1 VETGALLKMISLRKH
16 PCLHFNYPYDFNFRL
31 FINFCCSYIRTS
43 EEPTT
48 EVEKSPVAEKQGGE
62 DETPEAKKELTAE
75 EKAQKEAEEAEAR
88 VQSFTAL
95 ETSFEV

>member
-1 VETGALLKMISLRKH
+1 M
-16 PCLHFNYPYDFNFRL
+16 NFRL
-31 FINFCCSYIRTS
+31 FINLSLSYNRVT

-62 DETPEAKKELTAE
+62 DETAEANKEPTAE

-95 ETSFEV
+95 ETSYDVLLSLMENVC